1 MEDHKYGFDYEE
13 DIRNLYGVNYE
24 LLNNKR
30 IQLFESFT
38 PNVPEVK
45 ALRSIIQNP
54 MPITKERWQEWCDVK
69 DNLIK
74 MCGCYL
80 SEYDK
85 NTLNEITSFVYVYH
99 VVGV

>member
-1 MEDHKYGFDYEE
+1 MEDHKYGFNYEE

-45 ALRSIIQNP
+45 ALRSINP

-74 MCGCYL
+74 MCGYYL